1 MRNAALSTAR
11 KGAAG
16 EALAAAYLEGEGWT
30 VRDRNVRTAAGEID
44 LVVTR
49 ADVIAFVEVKA
60 WRTLPQEALAQSV
73 NGRKRSRIVRAAR
86 LYLRGVPRGE
96 ERRPRCDV
104 VFVSGPEH
112 RIVHLEDAFN
122 GEGID

>member
-1 MRNAALSTAR
+1 MTGVALSTAV

-16 EALAAAYLEGEGWT
+16 EAIAAAYLESEGWT

-44 LVVTR
+44 LVVMR

-60 WRTLPQEALAQSV
+60 WRTLPQEELAHSV
-73 NGRKRSRIVRAAR
+73 NSRKRSRIVRAAR
-86 LYLRGVPRGE
+86 LYLRSVPHGE
-96 ERRPRCDV
+96 DRRPRFDV